1 MPGTFEILDCD
12 SESGSGSDSDSD
24 SESKCLEYA
33 RFLNYVY
40 TLTVTHPQHTSLRV
54 GVDI

>member
-12 SESGSGSDSDSD
+12 SESDSD